1 MTNCIVL
8 NADYTFLNTVNWQR
22 ALCLVIK
29 GKVEVLKYTDRVITN
44 AGNTIKIKIPEV
56 IKLIKL
62 IRSLYRNRVPF
73 SKKNVMVRDNFECI
87 YCGATEGLTIDHILP
102 ASRGGKSS
110 FENCVTACSE
120 CNAKK
125 SDKTPSEAR
134 MFLRKQPYSP
144 TISEFIRMR
153 MDKFKI
159 NDLLKDLGVY

>member
-22 ALCLVIK
+22 ALCLVVK
-29 GKVEVLKYTDRVITN
+29 GKVEVLKYTDRVITS
-44 AGNTIKIKIPEV
+44 AGNTIKMRIPAV
-56 IKLIKL
+56 MKLIKL
-62 IRSLYRNRVPF
+62 IRSLYRNKVPF
-73 SKKNVMVRDNFECI
+73 SKKNVMVRDNFECA
-87 YCGATEGLTIDHILP
+87 YCGVTEGLTIDHVLP
-102 ASRGGKSS
+102 VSRGGKST

-125 SDKTPSEAR
+125 SDKMPSEAK

-153 MDKFKI
+153 MDKFGI
-159 NDLLKDLGVY
+159 NDLLKDLGIY